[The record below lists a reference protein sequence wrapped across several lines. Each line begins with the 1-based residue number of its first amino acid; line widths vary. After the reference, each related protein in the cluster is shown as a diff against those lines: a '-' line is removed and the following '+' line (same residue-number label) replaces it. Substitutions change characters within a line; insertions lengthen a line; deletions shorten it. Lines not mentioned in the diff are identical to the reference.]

1 MVDTSRLVAGIRLE
15 RMKRLNITFLIQ
27 LLEVIALSV
36 VLQCA
41 WASDP
46 DILRSRVPPDQIA
59 SAQEMTNPL
68 PGTPEH
74 VEKGKAIFHGK
85 GFCVACHGRD
95 GTGLGEG
102 LDLKG
107 PLPRNFTDREWQAA
121 RADGELF
128 WILNNGSKGTAM
140 APFIPLI
147 LTEEEAWEVLL
158 YVRSLGCQAEC

>member
-1 MVDTSRLVAGIRLE
+1 MVDTSRLVPGIGLE
-15 RMKRLNITFLIQ
+15 RMNRLNIKFLIQ
-27 LLEVIALSV
+27 LPEVIALSV

-46 DILRSRVPPDQIA
+46 DILRPRVPPDQIA
-59 SAQEMTNPL
+59 SVREMTNPI
-68 PGTPEH
+68 PATPDR
-74 VEKGKAIFHGK
+74 VEKGKVIFHGK

-95 GTGLGEG
+95 GKGLGEG
-102 LDLKG
+102 LELKG

-121 RADGELF
+121 RTDGELF

-147 LTEEEAWEVLL
+147 LTEEEAWEVLI
-158 YVRSLGCQAEC
+158 YVRSLAAGR